1 MRGDGAALEQVIAN
15 LLDNAVKYSGTI
27 EEIAVS
33 VRAER
38 TLAIVEVAARGVGV
52 SPADQVRI
60 FERFYRV
67 PSASHRPG
75 FGLGLPIVR
84 ELVHAH
90 GGRVEMTSTPGVGST
105 FRVSLPRVTPAPVTA
120 RPRPAESPEAA
131 S

>member
-1 MRGDGAALEQVIAN
+1 M
-15 LLDNAVKYSGTI
+15 
-27 EEIAVS
+27 
-33 VRAER
+33 RAER
-38 TLAIVEVAARGVGV
+38 HLAIVEVADRGVGV

-60 FERFYRV
+60 FERFYRA

-105 FRVSLPRVTPAPVTA
+105 FRVSLPRVNPAPSVTG
-120 RPRPAESPEAA
+120 PRPVESPEAA
-131 S
+131 T